1 MASRPLVLAHTG
13 SCRRAPG
20 NSLEAFT
27 LAREDGAD
35 GVELDVR
42 RTADGVLV
50 VHHDPEADG
59 VGLLASR
66 DFADVRAAAPR
77 IPSLSEALDVLVGM
91 IVNIEVKCLP
101 WEPDADD
108 ERTVAAAVTAA
119 VAERGLHEDVIISSF
134 DLDAVD
140 FVRSL
145 DGRAVTGWLTMGQDP
160 RVTLPIARARGHEW
174 LHPDNGV
181 LTAEAAP
188 DAVRLAAEHGVKL
201 DVWTVNDEDHIRALA
216 RAGVHAL
223 ITDTPDVALAAI
235 TG

>member
-1 MASRPLVLAHTG
+1 MASRPLILAHQG
-13 SCRRAPG
+13 SSRRAPG
-20 NSLEAFT
+20 NSLDAFT
-27 LAREDGAD
+27 FAREDGAD

-50 VHHDPEADG
+50 VYHDSEVEG
-59 VGLLASR
+59 VGLLAARHYAELRSE
-66 DFADVRAAAPR
+66 APR
-77 IPSLSEALDVLVGM
+77 VATLSEALDVLDGM

-108 ERTVAAAVTAA
+108 ERTVAAAV
-119 VAERGLHEDVIISSF
+119 VAMIGERELHEHVVVSSF

-145 DGRAVTGWLTMGQDP
+145 DSRVVTGWLTMGQDP
-160 RVTLPIARARGHEW
+160 QATLPIARARGHEW
-174 LHPDNGV
+174 LHPDSGV

-201 DVWTVNDEDHIRALA
+201 DVWTVDDEDHIRALA
-216 RAGVHAL
+216 AAGVHAV
-223 ITDTPDVALAAI
+223 ITNVPAVALAVLD
-235 TG
+235 G